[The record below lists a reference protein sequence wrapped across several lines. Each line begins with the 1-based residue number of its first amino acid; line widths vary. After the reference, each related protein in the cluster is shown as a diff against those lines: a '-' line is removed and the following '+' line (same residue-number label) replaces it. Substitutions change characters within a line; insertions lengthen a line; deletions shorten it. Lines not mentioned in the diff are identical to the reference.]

1 MNRQGRKTRPFRSGR
16 GLALGVGIFIA
27 VTIIAA
33 CLAIWNLREDRI
45 ADEMHNAQSLG
56 VVLAE
61 QTARAIQAVDL
72 VVQQT
77 QAMILAHGVQEPEQ
91 FRQQMATKDVHDYLT
106 SRLKNLPQA
115 NAIALID
122 DVGKVANVSLAW
134 PVPAL
139 DAADREYFQYL
150 REHSAVDAFIGPPLR
165 NKVNGAWTIA
175 IARRLNGPHGE
186 FLGIVVA
193 YIEAHYFAD
202 FYKAISNRDGESI
215 SLLRRDGTL
224 ISRFPDLDA
233 RIAEKIS
240 TASPWYKTLADGGGT
255 YRTPGYVG
263 GVPRMVSVQPV
274 HGYPLAITAGISEDV
289 ALAPW
294 RRQSTIIAIGAIGA
308 VVGFAI
314 LFRALAVQFGRLE
327 QRSLELT
334 QGEARFRGFA
344 LTSSDWFWETDEHH
358 RFSYISEGVSAFGF
372 GAPPS
377 SFIGRTRLEKAI
389 DAGDEIAK
397 WKEHFALL
405 DRHEPF
411 RDFIYTW
418 KEPGGQG
425 IASISG
431 DPFFDAKGQFLG
443 YRGTGRDITE
453 LKATEAQL
461 REAMDHLN
469 RVQRIAGI
477 GSLEVDLTTETERIS
492 WSKNARELFGV
503 DPTSVEPTPQ
513 FLLKLIHPDD
523 RAKVKEAAERAYDTG
538 TAAPPLE
545 YRIVR
550 PDGEERI
557 LYRENAIQYDDSGE
571 PARRIVT
578 YKDIT
583 EIKATEA
590 RLRQTQDDLNHAQ
603 RLAKV
608 GSDVWDVRTG
618 HVVWSDETYRIFG
631 VDRSTF
637 VPTSENVLD
646 LVVPEDRPGML
657 ARRQEISQGKCPTGT
672 VIRIRRP
679 DGEVRHVYSEA
690 ELVLDEDGKPL
701 RWVGMR
707 QDITTQVRTER
718 SLRDAKEA
726 AEAANVAKSQF
737 LANTSHELR
746 TPLNAILGFSEALSL
761 GLRGRLKPAQ
771 AEYVGLVHHSGQHL
785 LTIINDILDLARVD
799 AGKVELHEESEVIP
813 RHLVDACI
821 ALTRESAVSGRIRV
835 STDFEGD
842 LPLLHV
848 DATRL
853 RQIVLN
859 LLSNAIKFTK
869 PGGNVVLAIRRDAS
883 GGVCIAVRDTGLGM
897 TPDEITIAL
906 EPFGQVESGDTRRF
920 EGTGLGVP
928 LAKRLTELHGGTF
941 TIDSE
946 KGKGTC
952 VTVTIPPARVLDHRL
967 ATQSRNPATSAA

>member
-1 MNRQGRKTRPFRSGR
+1 VNPQGRKTRPFRSGR

-45 ADEMHNAQSLG
+45 ADELRNAQSLG
-56 VVLAE
+56 IVLAE

-77 QAMILAHGVQEPEQ
+77 RAIVLAQGVQEPNQ
-91 FRQQMATKDVHDYLT
+91 FRERMGTKDVHDYLV

-122 DVGKVANVSLAW
+122 DAGKLTNVSLTW
-134 PVPAL
+134 PVPVL
-139 DAADREYFQYL
+139 DAADREYFRYL
-150 REHSAVDAFIGPPLR
+150 RDHNVSDAFIGPPLR
-165 NKVNGAWTIA
+165 NKVNGAWTIT
-175 IARRLNGPHGE
+175 IAHRINGPNGE
-186 FLGIVVA
+186 FLGVA
-193 YIEAHYFAD
+193 AGYVEAHYFAD
-202 FYKAISNRDGESI
+202 FYKAISTSDGESI
-215 SLLRRDGTL
+215 SLFRRDGTL

-233 RIAEKIS
+233 KIGEKIS
-240 TASPWYKTLADGGGT
+240 PASPWYKTLADGGGT
-255 YRTPGYVG
+255 YRTPGYIG
-263 GVPRMVSVQPV
+263 GVPRISTVQPV
-274 HGYPLAITAGISEDV
+274 HGYPLAIATGISEDV

-294 RRQSTIIAIGAIGA
+294 RHQSTIIAIGALGA

-314 LFRALAVQFGRLE
+314 LFHALAVQFRRLA
-327 QRSLELT
+327 QS
-334 QGEARFRGFA
+334 EARFRDFA
-344 LTSSDWFWETDEHH
+344 LTSSDWFWETDELH
-358 RFSYISEGVSAFGF
+358 RFTYLSEGIRGF
-372 GAPPS
+372 GHDPAKL
-377 SFIGRTRLEKAI
+377 IGRTRMEFATER
-389 DAGDEIAK
+389 DTAQ
-397 WKEHFALL
+397 WQEHVAALN
-405 DRHEPF
+405 RHEPF
-411 RDFIYTW
+411 RDFIYTRRIDDQI
-418 KEPGGQG
+418 ERTGLV
-425 IASISG
+425 SG
-431 DPFFDAKGQFLG
+431 NPFFDPLRRFLG
-443 YRGTGRDITE
+443 YRGTARDITE

-477 GSLEVDLTTETERIS
+477 GSLEIDLTTETECIN
-492 WSKNARELFGV
+492 WSPHACKLFGL
-503 DPTSVEPTPQ
+503 DHASVEPTPE
-513 FLLKLIHPDD
+513 FLLNLIHPDD
-523 RAKVKEAAERAYDTG
+523 RAKAKSASDRANATG

-583 EIKATEA
+583 EIKITEA
-590 RLRQTQDDLNHAQ
+590 QLRQTQDDLNHAQ

-618 HVVWSDETYRIFG
+618 EVVWSDETYRIFG
-631 VDRSTF
+631 VDPSTF
-637 VPTSENVLD
+637 IPTIENFLD
-646 LVVPEDRPGML
+646 LVVPEDRPGIL
-657 ARRQEISQGKCPTGT
+657 ARRQEILRGKCPTGT

-679 DGEVRHVYSEA
+679 DGDVRQVYSEA

-707 QDITTQVRTER
+707 QDITTQVHNER

-726 AEAANVAKSQF
+726 AEAANMAKSQF

-746 TPLNAILGFSEALSL
+746 TPLNAILGFSEALNL
-761 GLRGRLKPAQ
+761 GLKGRLKPAQ
-771 AEYVGLVHHSGQHL
+771 AEYVALVHDSGQHL

-799 AGKVELHEESEVIP
+799 AGKVELHEESEVDP

-821 ALTRESAVSGRIRV
+821 ALTRESAISGRIRV

-842 LPLLHV
+842 LPLLRV

-869 PGGNVVLAIRRDAS
+869 PGGNVVLAIRHDAI

-897 TPDEITIAL
+897 TPDEIAIAL
-906 EPFGQVESGDTRRF
+906 EPFGQVDSGDTRRF

-952 VTVTIPPARVLDHRL
+952 VTVTIPAARVIDRSLS
-967 ATQSRNPATSAA
+967 TQSNKPATSAA